1 MPMKYRFLLHAFLL
15 AMPFVAHSQSTHLS
29 AAGTALDCVDLDGKS
44 ATPNPVEKDGRIL
57 HFKAPAVRLMRA
69 TTDKPKGT
77 VLIFPSGG
85 YHVLSVVSDGTDK
98 AKFWNELG
106 YDAAILEYT
115 INEKSGNRDDVTR
128 DKALKEALSAVR
140 LVRSKAK
147 ELGLN
152 DGTFVIMGGSA
163 GGHLAARTVAA
174 LPEKERPD
182 ALVLFYPAYLDEVA
196 PGQKEAGMPLPV
208 GKLPR
213 LFAAIAVNDDPK
225 WVAGARAYAEAWN
238 KAAGGEGRAIFH
250 LFDDG
255 FHGFRKGTRA
265 AAAWPELLKGFEAAK

>member
-1 MPMKYRFLLHAFLL
+1 MSTPLAGILPLSAILL
-15 AMPFVAHSQSTHLS
+15 AAQSVA
-29 AAGTALDCVDLDGKS
+29 AAPLPDCVDLDGKT

-69 TTDKPKGT
+69 AADKPKGT
-77 VLIFPSGG
+77 ALIFPSGG

-115 INEKSGNRDDVTR
+115 INEKTGKRDDATR
-128 DKALKEALSAVR
+128 DKALKDALAGVR
-140 LVRSKAK
+140 LVRGQAK
-147 ELGLN
+147 DLGLHE
-152 DGTFVIMGGSA
+152 GTFVLIGGSA
-163 GGHLAARTVAA
+163 GAHLAARTVAA
-174 LPEKERPD
+174 LPENERPD
-182 ALVLFYPAYLDEVA
+182 ALVLFYPAYLEETA
-196 PGQKEAGMPLPV
+196 PGQKEAGLPLPA

-213 LFAAIAVNDDPK
+213 LFAAIAANDDPK
-225 WVAGARAYAEAWN
+225 WVAGARTYTEAWN
-238 KAAGGEGRAIFH
+238 NAPGGTGKATFH

-265 AAAWPELLKGFEAAK
+265 AAAWPELLKTFEAGK